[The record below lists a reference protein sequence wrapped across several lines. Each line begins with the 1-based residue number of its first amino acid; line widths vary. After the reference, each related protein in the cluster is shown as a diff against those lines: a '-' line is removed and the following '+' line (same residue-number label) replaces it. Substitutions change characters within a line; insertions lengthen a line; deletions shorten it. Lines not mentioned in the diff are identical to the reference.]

1 MRIRTVKPEL
11 LDDEKVSRLSH
22 AAFRLFLGVILLAD
36 DHGNLRG
43 ALDFLQGRV
52 FHSTSADV
60 AAALAELI
68 EAGLV
73 RPYLVRQQA
82 FLAVTGWAKHQ
93 KITRP
98 SRPHIPGP
106 NEGDDSTPLDARW
119 RWMTPPAVRAGTQE
133 EAHADAAREVEE
145 GMGARENGMAGE
157 PGEAAA
163 ELPRDGA
170 ESSVADV
177 PVRPSGD
184 SDRPAAATEQRAA
197 TAPLTALQA
206 LAILAEAAGPRLSI
220 HPPGHPN
227 PGTASGATPKAEELF
242 RLAWE
247 PLQGLWGAEHLRA
260 LGQGIGN
267 RVLWR
272 HLAGAVSMRFLIDH
286 LEEGLQQAT
295 GLLQQTAAPAPR
307 PQSKTWSRKDA
318 APPADPRKVEGD
330 MDKGLE
336 TLAGVVSPEL
346 LQTLRIVRDDDFV
359 HEAV

>member
-98 SRPHIPGP
+98 SKAHIPGP
-106 NEGDDSTPLDARW
+106 NEGDDSIPLDSRW
-119 RWMTPPAVRAGTQE
+119 RWMTPPAVRAPQE
-133 EAHADAAREVEE
+133 EAHAEAPREVEE
-145 GMGARENGMAGE
+145 GMGARQDSMVGE
-157 PGEAAA
+157 PAEAAA
-163 ELPRDGA
+163 E
-170 ESSVADV
+170 
-177 PVRPSGD
+177 
-184 SDRPAAATEQRAA
+184 QRAA
-197 TAPLTALQA
+197 AEPLTALQA
-206 LAILAEAAGPRLSI
+206 LAILAEAAGSRLSI

-227 PGTASGATPKAEELF
+227 PGTASGATAKAEGLF
-242 RLAWE
+242 AAAWE
-247 PLQGLWGAEHLRA
+247 PLQGVWGAEHVRA
-260 LGQGIGN
+260 LGAGIGK

-295 GLLQQTAAPAPR
+295 GLLPRQPAAPRASERPR
-307 PQSKTWSRKDA
+307 SKAASRKDA
-318 APPADPRKVEGD
+318 PPASQDLTAARDEFNKSLGALEGV
-330 MDKGLE
+330 
-336 TLAGVVSPEL
+336 ASPEL
-346 LQTLRIVRDDDFV
+346 LNSLRIVRDEDFV
-359 HEAV
+359 QAEAG